1 MRRRLPSM
9 SPRAAFRRARRSPL
23 AHWAVALALGAA
35 ILATLQ
41 GRAEQLSRLEQ
52 RYGHSTSVLVL
63 ARARHAGELITG
75 ADLRT
80 TVVPRSVV
88 PDGALRSFH
97 RPTRL
102 SAEVAAGEILVR
114 QRLSPTAPS
123 ALSAE
128 LPDGAVAVS
137 FALPRAHVDLH
148 RGDRVDVVGPGP
160 DGYSEPLARNVLVL
174 AARGDSATVAI
185 DRDDASEVTDAAM
198 AATINVWLRPPEG

>member
-23 AHWAVALALGAA
+23 AHWAVALALG
-35 ILATLQ
+35 IATLH
-41 GRAEQLSRLEQ
+41 GRTEQLRRLEQ
-52 RYGHSTSVLVL
+52 RYGHGTSVMVL
-63 ARARHAGELITG
+63 TRDRHAGELITVG
-75 ADLRT
+75 DVRT
-80 TVVPRSVV
+80 RVVPRSVV
-88 PDGALRSFH
+88 PDGALHVIRRSI
-97 RPTRL
+97 RL
-102 SAEVAAGEILVR
+102 RADVAAGEILVR

-137 FALPRAHVDLH
+137 FALPRAHIDLR

-160 DGYSEPLARNVLVL
+160 DGYSEPLARNALVL
-174 AARGDSATVAI
+174 AASGDSATVAI

-198 AATINVWLRPPEG
+198 AATINVWLRPPDR